1 MTSLRVMVGKFASG
15 LVLSSGQPA
24 QKQTGLSAIRKTSMV
39 VLETH
44 DLRSDKPDLW
54 DVMDGRDH
62 LVVASLVFFG
72 RPRDLL

>member
-1 MTSLRVMVGKFASG
+1 
-15 LVLSSGQPA
+15 
-24 QKQTGLSAIRKTSMV
+24 MV

-44 DLRSDKPDLW
+44 GLRSDKPDLW

-72 RPRDLL
+72 RPRDLLKLRRVHGVVLKG